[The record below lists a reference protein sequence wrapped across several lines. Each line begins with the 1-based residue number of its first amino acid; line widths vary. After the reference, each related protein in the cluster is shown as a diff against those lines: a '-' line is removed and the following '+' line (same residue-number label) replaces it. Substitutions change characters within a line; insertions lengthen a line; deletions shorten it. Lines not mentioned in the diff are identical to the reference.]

1 MTFPR
6 TLFTAHAS
14 RTHVKAH
21 QTDFPVKLDNSSGQT
36 HDSPLER
43 PLRTKVTFRHGKA
56 PKRHRGHQAVREP
69 PSQARA
75 NSPPC
80 SFRSG
85 IGTKARRAASRPRR
99 HPPPCSEP
107 WQKPRSIRSDSMAPI
122 GKSPKPSRLGSDR
135 SRLPIPVLGLPRPR
149 THGTAPRA
157 VLGCSGGMSS
167 RRMSSRRIFARYLGI
182 DPLDI

>member
-1 MTFPR
+1 MTFPH
-6 TLFTAHAS
+6 TLSTAHAPE
-14 RTHVKAH
+14 THVKAP
-21 QTDFPVKLDNSSGQT
+21 QTDFPGKPDNSSGPT

-69 PSQARA
+69 PSQART

-107 WQKPRSIRSDSMAPI
+107 WRKPRSIRSDSMAPI
-122 GKSPKPSRLGSDR
+122 GKSPKPPRLGSDR
-135 SRLPIPVLGLPRPR
+135 SRLSIPLVGIATPWDARYGPRPYW
-149 THGTAPRA
+149 
-157 VLGCSGGMSS
+157 M
-167 RRMSSRRIFARYLGI
+167 
-182 DPLDI
+182 